1 MNNRQKLSTDQRG
14 IMAIVVTVLIM
25 TVLSITTLAM
35 AKMAR
40 REQRQS
46 LDATMSVQANYAV
59 ESGINDSV
67 AYLKDPLNPA
77 ISACTGLT
85 GAGSVNKT
93 LASDGQQLGNTMK
106 IPSFVSTNPNPNPAF
121 QKLSLGGYT
130 VTTSYTCALISKTAK
145 TLNYTVDGNSSS
157 VADITASASS
167 LTISWQSNDGVD
179 NFRPDPC
186 DQSLPTS
193 WVTQSGSPFTPM
205 LRVDITNL
213 SVASPYFRKT
223 MADNTGTIYLNPCVN
238 GTGTGTFASGYLA
251 LVGNPQNPQIINGS
265 CNAMNTPRKCTAT
278 ISFAGA
284 YSKLLVRLHS
294 VYGGAAN
301 VSISANNQDISG
313 AQTIIDV
320 TAKANDVVKRV
331 RKTFSI
337 NPTGYL
343 TNDQPYLYAIE
354 SQNAICKRLLA
365 GVYNG
370 ILNPSGT
377 DYDLNN
383 VASNDQ
389 AVCDPNSY

>member
-1 MNNRQKLSTDQRG
+1 MDNRHKLSTDQRG

-59 ESGINDSV
+59 ESGINDSLEY
-67 AYLKDPLNPA
+67 ATTD
-77 ISACTGLT
+77 ISACTD
-85 GAGSVNKT
+85 AGVINKT

-106 IPSFVSTNPNPNPAF
+106 IPSFVSTNPNPLL

-130 VTTSYTCALISKTAK
+130 VTTSYTCALISKTTK
-145 TLNYTVDGNSSS
+145 ELKYTVTDSSS
-157 VADITASASS
+157 ANISVPSPGQNS
-167 LTISWQSNDGVD
+167 LTISWENKDGSMA
-179 NFRPDPC
+179 FRAAC
-186 DQSLPTS
+186 DQTLPAS
-193 WVTQSGSPFTPM
+193 WLFMPM

-213 SVASPYFRKT
+213 TGGFSRGSMAS
-223 MADNTGTIYLNPCVN
+223 NTGTFYLNPCASDA
-238 GTGTGTFASGYLA
+238 GTGTFVGGY
-251 LVGNPQNPQIINGS
+251 GPGNPQIINGS
-265 CNAMNTPRKCTAT
+265 CANATTATAKCTAT
-278 ISFAGA
+278 INGITIAGLN
-284 YSKLLVRLHS
+284 YINLLVRLHS

-301 VSISANNQDISG
+301 VYISAGGADISG
-313 AQTIIDV
+313 AQMTIDV

-331 RKTFSI
+331 RQKLSI
-337 NPTGYL
+337 DPTGSL

-354 SQNAICKRLLA
+354 SQNAICKRLRA

-377 DYDLNN
+377 YYDLNN
-383 VASNDQ
+383 VAGNDQ
-389 AVCDPNSY
+389 AVCDPSSI

>member
-46 LDATMSVQANYAV
+46 LDATMSVQATYAV
-59 ESGINDSV
+59 ESGINDS
-67 AYLKDPLNPA
+67 LKYAVGD
-77 ISACTGLT
+77 ISACTD
-85 GAGSVNKT
+85 AGVINKT

-106 IPSFVSTNPNPNPAF
+106 IPSFVSTNPNPNPLL

-130 VTTSYTCALISKTAK
+130 VTTSYTCALISKTTK
-145 TLNYTVDGNSSS
+145 ELKYTVNSSS
-157 VADITASASS
+157 VADISIPLASPQTT
-167 LTISWQSNDGVD
+167 LTIGWESPDGTADFRTGATCDPTLPASWI
-179 NFRPDPC
+179 
-186 DQSLPTS
+186 
-193 WVTQSGSPFTPM
+193 FTPM

-213 SVASPYFRKT
+213 SVALPYFRKT
-223 MADNTGTIYLNPCVN
+223 MADNTGTIYLNPCV
-238 GTGTGTFASGYLA
+238 TGTVTPTFASGYA
-251 LVGNPQNPQIINGS
+251 VGTTNPQIINGS
-265 CNAMNTPRKCTAT
+265 CNAKNTPRKCTAT
-278 ISFAGA
+278 ITMPS
-284 YSKLLVRLHS
+284 YTRLLVRLHS
-294 VYGGAAN
+294 VYGGDAN
-301 VSISANNQDISG
+301 VSISAGGLDISG

-337 NPTGYL
+337 NPTGSL

-365 GVYNG
+365 GVVTPAAPPTPAINPNG
-370 ILNPSGT
+370 TEYGQE
-377 DYDLNN
+377 Y

-389 AVCDPNSY
+389 AVCNPNIY

>member
-67 AYLKDPLNPA
+67 AYLNSGGTP
-77 ISACTGLT
+77 ISACTGPA
-85 GAGSVNKT
+85 GAVSVNT
-93 LASDGQQLGNTMK
+93 TLGNTMT
-106 IPSFVSTNPNPNPAF
+106 IPTFVSKNDAVPTLA
-121 QKLSLGGYT
+121 LGGYT
-130 VTTSYTCALISKTAK
+130 ATTSYTCALISKTTK
-145 TLNYTVDGNSSS
+145 ELKYTVNSSS
-157 VADITASASS
+157 VADITVGTAQTT
-167 LTISWQSNDGVD
+167 LTISWEDENA
-179 NFRPDPC
+179 NFRTGATCAPT
-186 DQSLPTS
+186 LPAS
-193 WVTQSGSPFTPM
+193 WAITPM

-213 SVASPYFRKT
+213 SGGFSRDIMAS
-223 MADNTGTIYLNPCVN
+223 NTGTIYLNPCASAP
-238 GTGTGTFASGYLA
+238 GTGTGTFVGGY
-251 LVGNPQNPQIINGS
+251 GPGNPQIINGS
-265 CNAMNTPRKCTAT
+265 CSIMNTPRKCTAT

-313 AQTIIDV
+313 AQVTIDV
-320 TAKANDVVKRV
+320 TAKSNDVVKRV
-331 RKTFSI
+331 RKTFST

-354 SQNAICKRLLA
+354 SQNAICKRLRA

-377 DYDLNN
+377 DYDQNN
-383 VASNDQ
+383 VAGNDQ
-389 AVCDPNSY
+389 AVCNPNIY

>member
-67 AYLKDPLNPA
+67 AYLKDPINPA

-85 GAGSVNKT
+85 GAASVNKT

-106 IPSFVSTNPNPNPAF
+106 IPSFVSTNPNPDPAF

-130 VTTSYTCALISKTAK
+130 VTTSYTCALISKTTK
-145 TLNYTVDGNSSS
+145 ELKYTVNSSS
-157 VADITASASS
+157 VADITVGTAQTT
-167 LTISWQSNDGVD
+167 LTISWESPDGTAD
-179 NFRPDPC
+179 FRTGATCAPT
-186 DQSLPTS
+186 LPAS
-193 WVTQSGSPFTPM
+193 WIFTPM

-223 MADNTGTIYLNPCVN
+223 MADNTGTIYLNPCASAP

-301 VSISANNQDISG
+301 VSISAGGQDISG
-313 AQTIIDV
+313 AQGIIDV

-377 DYDLNN
+377 DYDLRN
-383 VASNDQ
+383 VAGNDQ
-389 AVCDPNSY
+389 AVCNPNIY

>member
-67 AYLKDPLNPA
+67 AYLNSGGTP
-77 ISACTGLT
+77 ISACTGPA
-85 GAGSVNKT
+85 GAVSVNT
-93 LASDGQQLGNTMK
+93 TLGNTMT
-106 IPSFVSTNPNPNPAF
+106 IPAFVSLNGYN
-121 QKLSLGGYT
+121 LDLGGYNA
-130 VTTSYTCALISKTAK
+130 TTSYTCALISKTAK

-157 VADITASASS
+157 VANITASASS
-167 LTISWQSNDGVD
+167 LTISWQSKDGVD

-186 DQSLPTS
+186 AQSLPTS
-193 WVTQSGSPFTPM
+193 WVNPSGSPFTPM

-213 SVASPYFRKT
+213 TGGFSRNSMASS
-223 MADNTGTIYLNPCVN
+223 TGTIYLNPCV
-238 GTGTGTFASGYLA
+238 TGTATPTFASGYT
-251 LVGNPQNPQIINGS
+251 VGTTNPQIINGS

-313 AQTIIDV
+313 AQVTIDV
-320 TAKANDVVKRV
+320 TAKSNDVVKRV
-331 RKTFSI
+331 RKTFPI
-337 NPTGYL
+337 LAG
-343 TNDQPYLYAIE
+343 QPYLYAIE
-354 SQNAICKRLLA
+354 SQNAICKRLNISA
-365 GVYNG
+365 ADATGYDVS
-370 ILNPSGT
+370 IVPPADIPVCNPF
-377 DYDLNN
+377 
-383 VASNDQ
+383 
-389 AVCDPNSY
+389 